1 MSACFNTFMTP
12 PFPTKYLQCLHMNRI
27 YGHPCHSPPCPRF
40 NGNTFEPN
48 MKFELIGVLMGIA
61 IFNRVIL
68 DLHFPMIA
76 YGKILGRKPTIESLE
91 EYMPVGCVVVWL
103 CGCLVAWLFG

>member
-1 MSACFNTFMTP
+1 
-12 PFPTKYLQCLHMNRI
+12 
-27 YGHPCHSPPCPRF
+27 
-40 NGNTFEPN
+40 

-91 EYMPVGCVVVWL
+91 EYMPVGCWVVWL
-103 CGCLVAWLFG
+103 PGWLVDWLVGLLIGWLIVAWLIGLLFGYLNCLFA

>member
-1 MSACFNTFMTP
+1 M
-12 PFPTKYLQCLHMNRI
+12 H
-27 YGHPCHSPPCPRF
+27 GHTITHTYNLISPENHPPRF

-76 YGKILGRKPTIESLE
+76 YGKILGLKPTLKSLQ
-91 EYMPVGCVVVWL
+91 EYMPVGEY
-103 CGCLVAWLFG
+103 